1 MEFIRFIFSSSWV
14 WMGFIVLVLSVA
26 GAAAEIIK
34 AAKQNRKVAVYRVG
48 DVKRVEIENATRGDV
63 TAALRKDKNE
73 RDNHP
78 AEDDA

>member
-1 MEFIRFIFSSSWV
+1 MEFIRFVFSSFWV
-14 WMGFIVLVLSVA
+14 WLGFIVLILSAA

-73 RDNHP
+73 RDP
-78 AEDDA
+78 EEAQ

>member
-1 MEFIRFIFSSSWV
+1 MEFIRFVFSSFWV
-14 WMGFIVLVLSVA
+14 WLGFIVLILSTA

-63 TAALRKDKNE
+63 SAALKKEPNE
-73 RDNHP
+73 R
-78 AEDDA
+78 EDTQ